1 MECQHSCERG
11 YTMKR
16 TTEIMCALIAAGCV
30 AALPATASDYG
41 SFTLKAGEMQEIDIG
56 STYRDLRVCND
67 FESAGG
73 VVVTI
78 GGHDPHTLQPGLCA
92 EGFGDSIKVLNQAN
106 GVAMGIYRMLQEPV
120 FGQ

>member
-1 MECQHSCERG
+1 
-11 YTMKR
+11 MKR
-16 TTEIMCALIAAGCV
+16 TTEIMCALTAVGCM
-30 AALPATASDYG
+30 AALPAAASDYG
-41 SFTLKAGEMQEIDIG
+41 NFTLKAGELQEIHIG

-67 FESAGG
+67 FGSAGG

-78 GGHDPHTLQPGLCA
+78 GDHDPHALQPGLCA
-92 EGFGDSIKVLNQAN
+92 EGFGGSIKVLNQAN